1 MFAFLRKAS
10 KVRSRAAEV
19 GWLLDTEKAGFIW
32 NAPQKLVPPDPTNRH
47 AKSVRFCPAVLDH
60 EARLFEITCPID
72 LHLRFELDPKTKK
85 PVLINAAGDQ
95 STIRSKHLSEMLALV
110 DPKEWRN
117 ADRPIVQIITPYV
130 FLADEPVYMSQLAPF
145 CHYRSPSWPGVLIG
159 GRLPIHIWPRA
170 LMWAFEWH
178 DPKQDL
184 ILKRGEPW
192 FYVRFETEDP
202 SRPVKLVEAERTPEV
217 KEYLGGLSAVANYV
231 NRTFS
236 LFSTARERRPKTL
249 LTPKRR

>member
-130 FLADEPVYMSQLAPF
+130 FLADTTCPNWR
-145 CHYRSPSWPGVLIG
+145 RSVTIVARHGREFSSEG
-159 GRLPIHIWPRA
+159 GY
-170 LMWAFEWH
+170 
-178 DPKQDL
+178 QSTS
-184 ILKRGEPW
+184 G
-192 FYVRFETEDP
+192 
-202 SRPVKLVEAERTPEV
+202 
-217 KEYLGGLSAVANYV
+217 LG
-231 NRTFS
+231 
-236 LFSTARERRPKTL
+236 P
-249 LTPKRR
+249 